1 MADDAVL
8 DTGAEEVLD
17 QSTDTGLETDSQ
29 AVDTST
35 ETEAPAI
42 DDGVEPTSS
51 QLWKSIKEPLKGL
64 DKKTSDAVRKA
75 LFTSSELQK
84 AAPEGLRKLTETVA
98 AVRQLADDPD
108 TADAEPVETLIAN
121 TLAERTF
128 WRDFDNDFQTG
139 NPKLIEQ
146 MVSANAESFQ
156 KLIPE
161 AMNKFAELN
170 PDGYSSLV
178 ANATLS
184 FMDSAKLPLQ
194 FEILEMLLPK
204 TSDDPAM
211 LRVIGAFGA
220 IKQTIDALRQFASK
234 PVNSIPG
241 KQQQT
246 EAGTDREASLAD
258 REMRLRDVEWNVE
271 VKSSDYT
278 FMGQEAVKAAGKNKF
293 TADEQKK
300 IQNFVKEEINARVG
314 RNPEYQKALKSYL
327 KANNKTAY
335 TQRVVS
341 EHRKIIPNA
350 VRRAIDDVLARRGTA
365 KQPVAPK
372 TNQGPQKAASQAPQT
387 GFERI
392 AGAPQTQGLKI
403 DHRRTSSSMLVKG
416 QAYVQG
422 RKNPVTWALR

>member
-1 MADDAVL
+1 MDDAVL

-35 ETEAPAI
+35 DTETQTV
-42 DDGVEPTSS
+42 DDGAEPTSS

-75 LFTSSELQK
+75 LFTSAELQK

-108 TADAEPVETLIAN
+108 VADAEPVESLIAK
-121 TLAERTF
+121 TIAERTF
-128 WRDFDNDFQTG
+128 WREFDNDFQSG
-139 NPKLIEQ
+139 SPKLIEQ
-146 MVSANAESFQ
+146 MVGANPESFQ
-156 KLIPE
+156 KLVPE

-204 TSDDPAM
+204 NSDDPAM
-211 LRVIGAFGA
+211 QRVIGAFGA
-220 IKQTIDALRQFASK
+220 IKQTIDALRQFAAK
-234 PVNSIPG
+234 PITPVAGKPTVAAPG
-241 KQQQT
+241 NDK
-246 EAGTDREASLAD
+246 EASFAD

-271 VKSSDYT
+271 VKSSDYSLIS
-278 FMGQEAVKAAGKNKF
+278 QEALKLAGKNKF
-293 TADEQKK
+293 SEADQRSVL
-300 IQNFVKEEINARVG
+300 NFVKEEINARVG

-327 KANNKTAY
+327 KTGNKAAY
-335 TQRVVS
+335 TQRVLS
-341 EHRKIIPNA
+341 EHKKIIPNA

-422 RKNPVTWALR
+422 RKNPVMWALR